1 MRAKLLGHPAKRGAP
16 KSPQI
21 PLFSNHKRV
30 SSSIGRASVSKTEC
44 WGFESLLACHFSVTL
59 SQRMKFLEHFK
70 IIGDSWI
77 ASGIVYAIALVVIIV
92 LIKNLAKVSSF
103 VGEVKGELRK
113 ASWPWDSDPKARGF
127 KKYKEL
133 VDSTIVVLIA
143 VILLAGFVQI
153 WDFLQVFVVGFLTD
167 LFV

>member
-1 MRAKLLGHPAKRGAP
+1 MLGVRVPPGV
-16 KSPQI
+16 
-21 PLFSNHKRV
+21 PL
-30 SSSIGRASVSKTEC
+30 SVI
-44 WGFESLLACHFSVTL
+44 L
-59 SQRMKFLEHFK
+59 SQRMKFLEYIK
-70 IIGDSWI
+70 IINDSWV
-77 ASGIVYAIALVVIIV
+77 ATGIVYAIILGLLFL

-103 VGEVKGELRK
+103 IAEVKGELRK

-153 WDFLQVFVVGFLTD
+153 WDFLQVYVVGFLTK